1 MARCTPEL
9 IDQRAFDYY
18 PRLSRLRNYCLN
30 HLDGPISL
38 GEAAA
43 QASLERT
50 YFSTYFHLKV
60 GVCFGCWLTCQRIN
74 QARLLLRSSEVSI
87 TEVAAAVGYRSL
99 SGFERAFRST
109 TGSTAAGYR
118 QRARPTH

>member
-87 TEVAAAVGYRSL
+87 TEVAASVVSSAPSVAPPAPLLLAIVSVPGLR
-99 SGFERAFRST
+99 T
-109 TGSTAAGYR
+109 NT
-118 QRARPTH
+118 